1 MIELRIEK
9 DTVSVTFVF
18 CEFVARDKA
27 SGWQF
32 LASGGKSASRV
43 SNHPALNDVNHDG
56 QRALLLR
63 LQHQLSNSF
72 CSLITAQDEPLGRNN
87 DLMDTRRKGLR

>member
-1 MIELRIEK
+1 MINLVEEAPKKPKSEK
-9 DTVSVTFVF
+9 
-18 CEFVARDKA
+18 
-27 SGWQF
+27 G
-32 LASGGKSASRV
+32 
-43 SNHPALNDVNHDG
+43 LNDVNHSNFKDG

-72 CSLITAQDEPLGRNN
+72 CSLITAQDEPIGRNN